1 MNICKPF
8 GSRPPWWKATFPP
21 LVRSLKYTWKFNRET
36 LRKSIHGK
44 SVTCFTISWYHFENW
59 AIPAGHV
66 VSDKAA
72 LCQYVQWNFVELFR
86 SVWFGPFDETVLC
99 DFLIG
104 WSHRGSTNEKATS
117 WSMDEE
123 CQISNAE
130 TKNMRNATRVM
141 KRFITTLN
149 VRYFQILAEMLPD
162 GQIGEKR
169 PELERRHKSEFC
181 IW

>member
-66 VSDKAA
+66 VSDKAT

-104 WSHRGSTNEKATS
+104 CPHRGSTNQEATRWSKGKDVRNAIFKPCLS
-117 WSMDEE
+117 WKGDETMDEF
-123 CQISNAE
+123 SPVNH
-130 TKNMRNATRVM
+130 
-141 KRFITTLN
+141 FTTLHN
-149 VRYFQILAEMLPD
+149 QYLVWSFAALRSTF
-162 GQIGEKR
+162 
-169 PELERRHKSEFC
+169 RR
-181 IW
+181 